1 MKQGFESFHN
11 HWVHRVMA
19 GVTLVRYSVRFNGA
33 VFNILYPFTWSTP
46 KYQSDHAIY
55 HRRLRTLLVSS
66 TSIVTI
72 YLQLVNKALPLKE
85 KNNIAIRKA
94 IERININNS
103 S

>member
-1 MKQGFESFHN
+1 MGVSSTSF
-11 HWVHRVMA
+11 
-19 GVTLVRYSVRFNGA
+19 
-33 VFNILYPFTWSTP
+33 TP
-46 KYQSDHAIY
+46 SRGLHQSDHVIY
-55 HRRLRTLLVSS
+55 HRRLRLRTLLISS